1 MRKALWLCFFW
12 LVPAAALADGN
23 TSASTKRDL
32 AKTCTQAEEGDG
44 YTDAG
49 SWSCP
54 GLGNIK
60 MLVAVS
66 DDRSFLGFGR
76 KPAESCAYAKTFAR
90 FNTALSPV
98 EWRLRNGKPFA
109 TIQRWRVS
117 TDDEGGSVTWL
128 VVTALVVT
136 ALKGGEACHIHS
148 VAGSNPEAN
157 VQARR
162 AADELVPDFDCESD
176 VPTVDSR
183 VGSEGIGVIACQQI
197 AGR

>member
-1 MRKALWLCFFW
+1 M
-12 LVPAAALADGN
+12 LA
-23 TSASTKRDL
+23 
-32 AKTCTQAEEGDG
+32 
-44 YTDAG
+44 
-49 SWSCP
+49 
-54 GLGNIK
+54 
-60 MLVAVS
+60 AVS

-128 VVTALVVT
+128 VVTAL
-136 ALKGGEACHIHS
+136 KGGEACHVHS

-176 VPTVDSR
+176 VPTIDSR
-183 VGSEGIGVIACQQI
+183 VGTEGIDVIACQQI
-197 AGR
+197 ADRRPQAALSASFARLTRFRSCGSRIAFLRRIDFGVTSTSSSSPT